1 MDNGS
6 RDMQP
11 VRYFIA
17 TLLILV
23 AASGHAGQLITVY
36 KSLDCGCCND
46 WVDHMQ
52 ANGFE
57 VTTFN
62 VTDLNQVR
70 KELGVPFELSS
81 CHTAKVGGYVI
92 EGHVPAAD
100 VKRLLKERPK
110 ISGLIVPRMPV
121 GSPGMEGSRADDYD
135 VLMFHQG
142 KTIGVYASYRN

>member
-1 MDNGS
+1 M
-6 RDMQP
+6 RT
-11 VRYFIA
+11 VKYLLA
-17 TLLILV
+17 TLLITV
-23 AASGHAGQLITVY
+23 AVSSHAGQLVTVY
-36 KSLDCGCCND
+36 KSPGCGCCDD
-46 WVDHMQ
+46 WVDHMR

-62 VTDLNQVR
+62 VTDLDQVK
-70 KELGVPFELSS
+70 KELGVPLDLSS

-100 VKRLLKERPK
+100 IRRLLKERPK

-135 VLMFHQG
+135 VLMFRQG
-142 KTIGVYASYRN
+142 KTVGIYASYRK